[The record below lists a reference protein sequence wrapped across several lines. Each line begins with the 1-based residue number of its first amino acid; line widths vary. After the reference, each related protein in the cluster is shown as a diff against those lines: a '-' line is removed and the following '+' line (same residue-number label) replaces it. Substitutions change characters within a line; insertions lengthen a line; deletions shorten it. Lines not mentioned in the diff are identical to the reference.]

1 MVWETLKPNFPGW
14 SAMSLLMSVPLP
26 TPEGP
31 QMTTGL
37 GLIACFE
44 RGGLVCF
51 YCLRPMRSSL
61 EGSGLNWKL
70 LATMESVAPRARS
83 A

>member
-1 MVWETLKPNFPGW
+1 
-14 SAMSLLMSVPLP
+14 MSLLMSVPLP